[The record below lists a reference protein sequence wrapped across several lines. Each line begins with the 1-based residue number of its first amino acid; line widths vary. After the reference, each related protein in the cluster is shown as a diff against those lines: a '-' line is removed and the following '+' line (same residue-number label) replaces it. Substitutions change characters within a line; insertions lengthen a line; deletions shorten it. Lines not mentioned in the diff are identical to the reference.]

1 MMASDNKPSRTAA
14 SGQVPRSATSG
25 GLIPVS
31 GLVEYLAS
39 YYLPATEPEP
49 RKPKAP
55 RKPRRPVPNERR
67 AAPRLRMPGHRSS
80 CHQAALAVRQLRA

>member
-1 MMASDNKPSRTAA
+1 MMASDTQPSRTAA
-14 SGQVPRSATSG
+14 SGQLPRSATSG

-39 YYLPATEPEP
+39 YYVPAAEPEP
-49 RKPKAP
+49 WKPKAP
-55 RKPRRPVPNERR
+55 RKPRRPVPNGRCVV
-67 AAPRLRMPGHRSS
+67 PRLRMPGHKSP